1 MNIVIMG
8 MGEVGRHISRV
19 LVGENHNVVI
29 VDLSEQALAAA
40 EETID
45 AMVLKGHGA
54 NLETLRH
61 ANAASADLFVAVSD
75 NSEANMLAAIRAKQ
89 LGAKK
94 TIARVSDPAYFEE
107 HRGII
112 AGMMGIDLVINPQ
125 ALIALEMHKI
135 VRSINAVAVEDFAD
149 NRIEMIQLPVEDVT
163 LAINRPLRDV
173 KLPSNTLIAALIRNH
188 ELLVP
193 GGDDAILPG
202 DEVLAVGRI
211 DQIPQVEKL
220 FKRERRKFTKRVVI
234 IGGSLVGANLAAA
247 LAKDGIEVLLVDK
260 DRDRCV
266 ELSHQLQD
274 VVILHGDGTDVHLL
288 EEERMDHID
297 AFVAVSGEDEVNL
310 MASLLAKDLGADRV
324 VAMVH
329 KPDYGPIIERLGI
342 DSFLSPRIEVA
353 KQVLKYVRAG
363 EVVGITPILEGEG
376 EFLEFIAP
384 TDARIVGKPLKDVD
398 FPKGANVCAVVSQRG
413 ALVPGGNY
421 VIEPGD
427 RVVVFTIPKNRRAVE
442 KVFQKPRFGIL

>member
-1 MNIVIMG
+1 MNIIIVG
-8 MGEVGRHISRV
+8 MGEVGRHISGV
-19 LVGENHNVVI
+19 LVGEDHNVVI
-29 VDLSEQALAAA
+29 VDLDDQALAAA

-45 AMVLKGHGA
+45 AMVLRGHGA
-54 NLETLRH
+54 NLKTLEQ
-61 ANAASADLFVAVSD
+61 ANVKDCDLFVAVSN
-75 NSEANMLAAIRAKQ
+75 NSEANMLASLRAKK
-89 LGAKK
+89 LGATR
-94 TIARVSDPAYFEE
+94 TIARVSDPAYFDV

-149 NRIEMIQLPVEDVT
+149 NRVEMIQLPVEDVT

-173 KLPSNTLIAALIRNH
+173 KLPSNTLIAAIIRNG

-211 DQIPQVEKL
+211 DQIPKVEKL
-220 FKRERRKFTKRVVI
+220 FKRERKKFTKRVVI
-234 IGGSLVGANLAAA
+234 IGGSLVGKNLAEA
-247 LAKDGIEVLLVDK
+247 LAKDGIDVLLVDK

-274 VVILHGDGTDVHLL
+274 VVVLHGDGTDVHLL

-310 MASLLAKDLGADRV
+310 MASLLATDLGAARV
-324 VAMVH
+324 VAMIH

-342 DSFLSPRIEVA
+342 DSFLSPRLEVA
-353 KQVLKYVRAG
+353 KQVLKYVRTG
-363 EVVGITPILEGEG
+363 EVVGITPILEGQG

-384 TDARIVGKPLKDVD
+384 TDARIVGKPLKEVD
-398 FPKGANVCAVVSQRG
+398 FPKNANICAAVSQRG
-413 ALVPGGNY
+413 ALVPGGDY
-421 VIEPGD
+421 VIEAGD
-427 RVVVFTIPKNRRAVE
+427 RVVVFTTPENRHAVE
-442 KVFQKPRFGIL
+442 KMFKKPRFGLM

>member
-1 MNIVIMG
+1 MNIIIVG
-8 MGEVGRHISRV
+8 MGEVGRHISGV

-29 VDLSEQALAAA
+29 IDLSEQALAAA

-45 AMVLKGHGA
+45 AMVLRGHGA
-54 NLETLRH
+54 NINTLKQ
-61 ANAASADLFVAVSD
+61 ANIEDCDLFIAVSD
-75 NSEANMLAAIRAKQ
+75 NSEANMLASLRAKT
-89 LGAKK
+89 LGAQR
-94 TIARVSDPAYFEE
+94 TIARVSDPAYFDI
-107 HRGII
+107 HRGLI

-149 NRIEMIQLPVEDVT
+149 NRVEMIQLPVEDVT
-163 LAINRPLRDV
+163 MAINRPLRDV
-173 KLPSNTLIAALIRNH
+173 KLPSNTLVAAIIRNH

-202 DEVLAVGRI
+202 DEVLVVGRI
-211 DQIPQVEKL
+211 DQIPKVEKL
-220 FKRERRKFTKRVVI
+220 FKRERKKFTKRVVI
-234 IGGSLVGANLAAA
+234 VGGSLVGQNLAEA
-247 LAKDGIEVLLVDK
+247 LAKDGIEVLLIDK

-266 ELSHQLQD
+266 ELSRQLQD
-274 VVILHGDGTDVHLL
+274 VVVLHGDGTDVHLL

-310 MASLLAKDLGADRV
+310 MASLLAKDLGASRV
-324 VAMVH
+324 VAMIH

-342 DSFLSPRIEVA
+342 DSFLSPRLEVA

-363 EVVGITPILEGEG
+363 EVVGITPILEGQG

-384 TDARIVGKPLKDVD
+384 TGARIVDKPLKDVN
-398 FPKGANVCAVVSQRG
+398 FPKGANICAVVSQRG
-413 ALVPGGNY
+413 ALVPGGDY
-421 VIEPGD
+421 VINPGD
-427 RVVVFTIPKNRRAVE
+427 RVVVFTTPTNRRAVE
-442 KVFQKPRFGIL
+442 KAFKKPRLGLM